1 MTNGMIEALRARRKV
16 DKAELENLSMRISAA
31 TASESRTMTKKF
43 DAGMVELRA
52 VDDRIEELEQ
62 QEARE
67 GRAAAHRVEMNLPG
81 GDNGSR
87 FTTSGPSTYDDPRQ
101 NREAPSFFR
110 DLIHAQ
116 RGSADAADRL
126 RTNNRE
132 MGSESR
138 ALGNTGAVGGSG
150 GEFAPP
156 AWLTQDFVALARPG
170 RVFADRFHHE
180 DLPSGVSSVNI
191 PRISSGTTA
200 GVQTTQNTALSQT
213 DLTTAALSSGIV
225 TIGGKQIVSQQL
237 LDQSGIPFD
246 QIILKDLSADW
257 AKQLG
262 TQAITGTGAA
272 GQLRGYLT
280 PASTN
285 VQTWTQAAPTAALFY
300 SQLAKLQGAINAS
313 RYASPDTVV
322 MHPRRWAWFASFTDS
337 TGRPLVVPSS
347 GGFNSM
353 ANPGASVA
361 AGHVGSVL
369 GMDVFTDP
377 NVPVDLGAGTN
388 QDVVAMFVADDV
400 WLWESQLKAEAF
412 TQPYADSL
420 GVLYRVYN
428 YAAMIPDRYLASL
441 GQISGTGLVTPV
453 FAG

>member
-1 MTNGMIEALRARRKV
+1 MSNSVIETLKYRRKS
-16 DKAELENLSMRISAA
+16 DKADLENLSTRIAAA
-31 TASESRTMTKKF
+31 TPAEARVLTTKF
-43 DAGMVELRA
+43 NNGMVELRA

-81 GDNGSR
+81 SGPR

-126 RTNNRE
+126 RTNNAER
-132 MGSESR
+132 GLESR
-138 ALGNTGAVGGSG
+138 ALGNTGATGGSG

-156 AWLTQDFVALARPG
+156 AWLIEEFVKLARPG
-170 RVFADRFHHE
+170 RVTADRFHHE

-200 GVQTTQNTALSQT
+200 AVQTTQNTALSQT
-213 DLTTAALSSGIV
+213 DMTTAALSSGIS
-225 TIGGKQIVSQQL
+225 TIGGKQVVSQQMI
-237 LDQSGIPFD
+237 DQSGGVPFD
-246 QIILKDLSADW
+246 QVVLQDLAADW

-262 TQAITGTGAA
+262 IQAISGTGLS
-272 GQLRGYLT
+272 GQLRGYLA
-280 PASTN
+280 PSSTN

-337 TGRPLVVPSS
+337 TGRPLVVPSA

-353 ANPGASVA
+353 ANPGGAVA

-377 NVPVDLGAGTN
+377 NIAVNTGAGTN
-388 QDVVAMFVADDV
+388 QDTVLMFPAADV
-400 WLWESQLKAEAF
+400 WIWESQLKAEVF
-412 TQPYADSL
+412 TAPYADSL
-420 GVLYRVYN
+420 GVLLRVYN

-441 GQISGTGLVTPV
+441 GVLSGTGLVTPV

>member
-1 MTNGMIEALRARRKV
+1 MSNSVIETLKYRRKS
-16 DKAELENLSMRISAA
+16 DKADLENLSTRITAA
-31 TASESRTMTKKF
+31 APAEARVLTTKF
-43 DAGMVELRA
+43 NNGMVELRA

-81 GDNGSR
+81 SGPR

-126 RTNNRE
+126 RTNNAER
-132 MGSESR
+132 GLESR
-138 ALGNTGAVGGSG
+138 ALGNTGATGGSG

-156 AWLTQDFVALARPG
+156 AWLIEEFVKLARPG
-170 RVFADRFHHE
+170 RVTADRFHHE

-200 GVQTTQNTALSQT
+200 AVQTTQNTALSQT
-213 DLTTAALSSGIV
+213 DMTTAALSSGIS
-225 TIGGKQIVSQQL
+225 TIGGKQVVSQQMI
-237 LDQSGIPFD
+237 DQSGGVPFD
-246 QIILKDLSADW
+246 QVVLQDLAADW

-262 TQAITGTGAA
+262 TQAISGTGAA
-272 GQLRGYLT
+272 GQLRGYLA

-285 VQTWTQAAPTAALFY
+285 VQTWTQATPTAALFY

-337 TGRPLVVPSS
+337 TGRPLVVPSA

-353 ANPGASVA
+353 ANPGGAVA

-377 NVPVDLGAGTN
+377 NIAVNTGAGTN
-388 QDVVAMFVADDV
+388 QDTVLMFPAADV
-400 WLWESQLKAEAF
+400 WIWESQLKAEVF
-412 TQPYADSL
+412 TAPYADSL
-420 GVLYRVYN
+420 GVLLRVYN

-441 GQISGTGLVTPV
+441 GVLSGTGLVTPV

>member
-1 MTNGMIEALRARRKV
+1 MSNSMIETLKYRRKS
-16 DKAELENLSMRISAA
+16 DKADLENLSTRITAA
-31 TASESRTMTKKF
+31 TPAEARVLTTKF
-43 DAGMVELRA
+43 NNGMVELRA

-81 GDNGSR
+81 SGPR

-126 RTNNRE
+126 RTNNAER
-132 MGSESR
+132 GLESR
-138 ALGNTGAVGGSG
+138 ALGNTGATGGSG

-156 AWLTQDFVALARPG
+156 AWLIEEFVKLARPG
-170 RVFADRFHHE
+170 RVTADRFHHE

-200 GVQTTQNTALSQT
+200 AVQTTQNTALSQT
-213 DLTTAALSSGIV
+213 DMTTAALSSGIS
-225 TIGGKQIVSQQL
+225 TIGGKQVVSQQMI
-237 LDQSGIPFD
+237 DQSGGVPFD
-246 QIILKDLSADW
+246 QVVLQDLAADW

-262 TQAITGTGAA
+262 TQAISGTGAA
-272 GQLRGYLT
+272 GQLRGYLA
-280 PASTN
+280 PSSTN
-285 VQTWTQAAPTAALFY
+285 VQTWTQATPTAALFY

-337 TGRPLVVPSS
+337 TGRPLVVPSA

-353 ANPGASVA
+353 ANPGGAVA

-377 NVPVDLGAGTN
+377 NIAVNTGAGTN
-388 QDVVAMFVADDV
+388 QDTVLMFPAADV
-400 WLWESQLKAEAF
+400 WIWESQLKAEVF
-412 TQPYADSL
+412 TAPYADSL
-420 GVLYRVYN
+420 GVLLRVYN

-441 GQISGTGLVTPV
+441 GVLSGTGLVTPV

>member
-1 MTNGMIEALRARRKV
+1 MNNELIEKLTRSLKDLNDRAGAEKRQFTAAEQLHWDTAMERIDDLKEA
-16 DKAELENLSMRISAA
+16 DKR
-31 TASESRTMTKKF
+31 SE
-43 DAGMVELRA
+43 A
-52 VDDRIEELEQ
+52 
-62 QEARE
+62 
-67 GRAAAHRVEMNLPG
+67 AAAHRVSIDG
-81 GDNGSR
+81 GGAGSR
-87 FTTSGPSTYDDPRQ
+87 FYTNAAATYRAPTADPTG
-101 NREAPSFFR
+101 PSFFK
-110 DLIHAQ
+110 DLIFAQ

-138 ALGNTGAVGGSG
+138 ALGNTGGVGGSG

-156 AWLTQDFVALARPG
+156 EWLTNEFVALARPG

-180 DLPSGVSSVNI
+180 TLPSGVSSVNI
-191 PRISSGTTA
+191 PRISSGTTTA
-200 GVQTTQNTALSQT
+200 PQTTQNTALSQT
-213 DLTTAALSSGIV
+213 DLATAALSSSIV
-225 TIGGKQIVSQQL
+225 TIGGKQVVSQQL

-337 TGRPLVVPSS
+337 TGRPLVVPSA

-377 NVPVDLGAGTN
+377 NVPVNLGAGAN

-400 WLWESQLKAEAF
+400 WLWESELKAEAF
-412 TQPYADSL
+412 TQPFADSL
-420 GVLYRVYN
+420 GVLYRCYN
-428 YAAMIPDRYLASL
+428 YAAMIPDRYVASL
-441 GQISGTGLVTPV
+441 GQLTGSGLTIPS

>member
-1 MTNGMIEALRARRKV
+1 MPSEIRTKV
-16 DKAELENLSMRISAA
+16 KRNAEDIH
-31 TASESRTMTKKF
+31 
-43 DAGMVELRA
+43 LRA
-52 VDDRIEELEQ
+52 VREGRSLTAAESTEFDHLLERVTELDE

-67 GRAAAHRVEMNLPG
+67 GRAAAARVEMNVPG
-81 GDNGSR
+81 SGPR

-126 RTNNRE
+126 RTNNAER
-132 MGSESR
+132 GLESR
-138 ALGNTGAVGGSG
+138 ALGNTGATGGSG

-156 AWLTQDFVALARPG
+156 AWLIEDFVKLARPG
-170 RVFADRFHHE
+170 RVTADRFHHE
-180 DLPSGVSSVNI
+180 DLPSGVSSVSI
-191 PRISSGTTA
+191 PRISGGTTA
-200 GVQTTQNTALSQT
+200 AVQTTQNTALSQT
-213 DLTTAALSSGIV
+213 DMTTASLTSGIS
-225 TIGGKQIVSQQL
+225 TIGGKQVVSQQMI
-237 LDQSGIPFD
+237 DQTGGVPFD
-246 QIILKDLSADW
+246 QVVLQDLAADW

-262 TQAITGTGAA
+262 TQAISGSGAA
-272 GQLRGYLT
+272 GQLRGYLQ

-337 TGRPLVVPSS
+337 TGRPLVVPSA

-353 ANPGASVA
+353 ANPGDNAA

-369 GMDVFTDP
+369 GMEVFTDP
-377 NVPVDLGAGTN
+377 NIAVNTGAGTN
-388 QDVVAMFVADDV
+388 QDTILMFPASDI
-400 WLWESQLKAEAF
+400 WIWESQVKAEAF
-412 TQPYADSL
+412 TAPYADSL
-420 GVLYRVYN
+420 GVLLRLYN

-441 GQISGTGLVTPV
+441 GVLSGTGLVTPV

>member
-1 MTNGMIEALRARRKV
+1 MSNPLIEKLTKSLKDLNDRAGAEKRHFTAAEQTHWDTAMARIDDLKEA
-16 DKAELENLSMRISAA
+16 DKR
-31 TASESRTMTKKF
+31 SE
-43 DAGMVELRA
+43 A
-52 VDDRIEELEQ
+52 
-62 QEARE
+62 
-67 GRAAAHRVEMNLPG
+67 AAAHRMSIDGPA
-81 GDNGSR
+81 GSR
-87 FTTSGPSTYDDPRQ
+87 FYTNPDATYRAPTADP
-101 NREAPSFFR
+101 AGPSFFK
-110 DLIHAQ
+110 DLIFAQ

-138 ALGNTGAVGGSG
+138 ALGNTNGVGGSG

-156 AWLTQDFVALARPG
+156 AWLLSEFVALARPG

-180 DLPSGVSSVNI
+180 VLPSGVSSVNI
-191 PRISSGTTA
+191 PRISTGTTTA
-200 GVQTTQNTALSQT
+200 PQTTQNTVLSQT
-213 DLTTAALSSGIV
+213 DLTTAALSSSIV
-225 TIGGKQIVSQQL
+225 TIGGKQLVSQQL

-337 TGRPLVVPSS
+337 TGRPLVVPSA

-377 NVPVDLGAGTN
+377 NVPVNLGAGAN

-400 WLWESQLKAEAF
+400 WMWESELKAEAF
-412 TQPYADSL
+412 TQPFADSL
-420 GVLYRVYN
+420 GVLYRCYN
-428 YAAMIPDRYLASL
+428 YAAMIPDRYLATL
-441 GQISGTGLVTPV
+441 GRLEGTGLVTPV